1 MDDYLE
7 WLVSGLIFLWILG
20 AYDASAAPVD
30 PGGVRCELASQ
41 SASLRAGQAYSS
53 KGGDQAANSFAHRS
67 NHHAVL
73 SYAGNRSRH

>member
-7 WLVSGLIFLWILG
+7 WLTSGLIFLWILG
-20 AYDASAAPVD
+20 AYDARAATLD

-41 SASLRAGQAYSS
+41 SAPLPAGRAYSS
-53 KGGDQAANSFAHRS
+53 KGGDQAANGFAHRR